1 VKYGKQDRKWL
12 CIDAT
17 VSNLTILFLG
27 TLLIGF
33 LAGIGV
39 YQWHLETAQI
49 ETISRRELQELRARN
64 DSPPSLPMSDKS
76 IEGSKLQEPR
86 AQNDSTVQ
94 PKKKLLSCS
103 LRTVPN
109 ATPTN
114 VEAIINSIH
123 DELKVRALTAIES
136 GKSIS
141 QTPSGT
147 YFYFEGYELT
157 KSPNNSISLN
167 ERGVRRRSDQTVD
180 YELINLGPES
190 ILLIAFAGP
199 SEAAAATVLDGT
211 TPRRL
216 TLFPQPS
223 SEASVL
229 LTIPLERIM
238 ESSYRSIQPDTPG
251 RILVLDVV
259 LN

>member
-1 VKYGKQDRKWL
+1 MPKTLREQIENNL
-12 CIDAT
+12 MFFFLAT
-17 VSNLTILFLG
+17 
-27 TLLIGF
+27 LIAGF
-33 LAGIGV
+33 LAGVGAYRTI
-39 YQWHLETAQI
+39 LEIAQL
-49 ETISRRELQELRARN
+49 ETISRRDLQELRARN
-64 DSPPSLPMSDKS
+64 DSPASLPIS
-76 IEGSKLQEPR
+76 GNTLAR

-123 DELKVRALTAIES
+123 DEMKVRPLSAIES
-136 GKSIS
+136 GKPIS

-147 YFYFEGYELT
+147 YSYISGVYLT
-157 KSPNNSISLN
+157 LDPKTSLAFLS
-167 ERGVRRRSDQTVD
+167 RGGVRRLCEHSSN
-180 YELINLGPES
+180 YELINLSPDS
-190 ILLIAFAGP
+190 IMLMAFAGS
-199 SEAAAATVLDGT
+199 SEAAGAAVLDGT

-216 TLFPQPS
+216 TLFPWPS

-229 LTIPLERIM
+229 LVIPLERIL
-238 ESSYRSIQPDTPG
+238 ESSERYIQPDTTG
-251 RILVLDVV
+251 SILVLDVV